1 MTKLTIN
8 DKEYDTDNFTE
19 DQLGMLRDIEMAQS
33 EVNRLAYSHQ
43 VMDARRQA
51 GITFLM
57 ESLNADNP
65 QSEADNPQSEMD
77 V

>member
-1 MTKLTIN
+1 MTKLTVD

-19 DQLGMLRDIEMAQS
+19 DQLGMLRDIEMAQN

-43 VMDARRQA
+43 VMAARRQA
-51 GITFLM
+51 GIASLT

-65 QSEADNPQSEMD
+65 QSEMD

>member
-1 MTKLTIN
+1 MTKLTVD
-8 DKEYDTDNFTE
+8 DKEYDTGNFTE
-19 DQLGMLRDIEMAQS
+19 DQLGMLRDIEMAQN
-33 EVNRLAYSHQ
+33 EVNRLAYSHR

-51 GITFLM
+51 GIASLT

-65 QSEADNPQSEMD
+65 QSEMD

>member
-1 MTKLTIN
+1 MTKLTID

-19 DQLGMLRDIEMAQS
+19 DQLGMLRDIEMAQN
-33 EVNRLAYSHQ
+33 EINRLAYSHQ
-43 VMDARRQA
+43 VMAARRQS
-51 GITFLM
+51 GIASLT

-65 QSEADNPQSEMD
+65 QSEMD

>member
-1 MTKLTIN
+1 MTKLTID

-19 DQLGMLRDIEMAQS
+19 DQLGMLRDIEMAQN

-51 GITFLM
+51 VIAFLT

-65 QSEADNPQSEMD
+65 QSEMD

>member
-1 MTKLTIN
+1 MTKLTID

-19 DQLGMLRDIEMAQS
+19 DQLGTLRDIEMAQN

-43 VMDARRQA
+43 VMAARRQA
-51 GITFLM
+51 GIASLT

-65 QSEADNPQSEMD
+65 QSEMD

>member
-1 MTKLTIN
+1 MTKLTID
-8 DKEYDTDNFTE
+8 DKEYDTENFTE
-19 DQLGMLRDIEMAQS
+19 DQLGMLRDIEMAQN

-51 GITFLM
+51 GIASLT

-65 QSEADNPQSEMD
+65 QSEMD